1 MEPETETTQKPEGF
15 VIDSRE
21 RVDWYLRKLANLE
34 AEEVR
39 VKQQADV
46 MLRQIE
52 SDRKSLKARFQGQ
65 VENFVAQK
73 LDAIIVIPNGIRV
86 DEQRHR
92 QAAITEEVVVVAAV
106 RNASTQLTGEASQE
120 EAGPVLNLIVESLL
134 GWIPGDPY
142 SYLTMAASS
151 PPPDH
156 ESGYGYYPL
165 AFETTYVLSGV
176 PS

>member
-1 MEPETETTQKPEGF
+1 MSALPYAVLDAISARLQSSLDAKLLLDATTWAGTAI
-15 VIDSRE
+15 VRADSIGRMP
-21 RVDWYLRKLANLE
+21 RNIPR
-34 AEEVR
+34 
-39 VKQQADV
+39 
-46 MLRQIE
+46 
-52 SDRKSLKARFQGQ
+52 
-65 VENFVAQK
+65 
-73 LDAIIVIPNGIRV
+73 AIIVIPNGVRV

-92 QAAITEEVVVVAAV
+92 QAAITEEVVIVAAI
-106 RNASTQLTGEASQE
+106 RDASTQLTGEASQE
-120 EAGPVLNLIVESLL
+120 AAGPVLNLIVESLL

-142 SYLTMAASS
+142 SYLTLAASS

>member
-1 MEPETETTQKPEGF
+1 MSALPYAVADAISARLQSSLDAKLLLDATTWTGIAI
-15 VIDSRE
+15 VRADSIGRMP
-21 RVDWYLRKLANLE
+21 RNIPR
-34 AEEVR
+34 
-39 VKQQADV
+39 
-46 MLRQIE
+46 
-52 SDRKSLKARFQGQ
+52 
-65 VENFVAQK
+65 
-73 LDAIIVIPNGIRV
+73 AIIVIPNGVRV

-92 QAAITEEVVVVAAV
+92 QAAITEEVVIVAAV
-106 RNASTQLTGEASQE
+106 RDASTQLTGEASQE
-120 EAGPVLNLIVESLL
+120 AAGPVLNLIVESLL

-142 SYLTMAASS
+142 SYLTLAASS

>member
-1 MEPETETTQKPEGF
+1 MSALPYA
-15 VIDSRE
+15 V
-21 RVDWYLRKLANLE
+21 VDAIVARLE
-34 AEEVR
+34 ARLAAAIVLDATTWTGTMIVR
-39 VKQQADV
+39 ADSIGR
-46 MLRQIE
+46 MPRNIP
-52 SDRKSLKARFQGQ
+52 R
-65 VENFVAQK
+65 
-73 LDAIIVIPNGIRV
+73 AIIVIPNGIRV

-120 EAGPVLNLIVESLL
+120 AAGPVLNLIVESLL